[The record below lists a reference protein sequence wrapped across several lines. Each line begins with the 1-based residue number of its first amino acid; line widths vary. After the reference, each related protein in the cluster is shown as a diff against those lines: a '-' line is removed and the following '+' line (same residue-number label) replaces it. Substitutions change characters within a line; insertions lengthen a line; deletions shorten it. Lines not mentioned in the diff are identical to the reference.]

1 MKNLSSK
8 NPDYVHMLSED
19 EPDFT
24 EPSQYKPIKMNQS
37 RNATDYTDEIINDK
51 DPITKLSVET
61 TEDVVGEIRS
71 IEDIPNYENLLLL
84 KLDKVPQSSGS

>member
-1 MKNLSSK
+1 
-8 NPDYVHMLSED
+8 MLSED

-84 KLDKVPQSSGS
+84 KLDKVP